1 VSLGLTQTERIYY
14 SLGRCGAGFACTTST
29 QCVSPKDTFSFSLVK
44 LSIKSDRPNH
54 LYKWRSL
61 FDIYATV
68 GSIMS
73 SIK

>member
-1 VSLGLTQTERIYY
+1 MVALLLSGKFQ
-14 SLGRCGAGFACTTST
+14 
-29 QCVSPKDTFSFSLVK
+29 DNFSFSLVK

-68 GSIMS
+68 GSIKS